1 MEVTRLLVSSDVIN
15 IYCTLTLDTL
25 PWISIQC
32 RDGVYYSVLELTITK
47 VRQQQQLGVVFKQDT
62 SSTVIVDT
70 ITPQTP
76 AAKAGLKI
84 GDIII
89 AIENKPVLSVS
100 QIGKIMKSI
109 SAVNISL
116 RVERVVN
123 NYSFK
128 YKYIEK
134 TDDRTPITLTNGDGD
149 LMQQS
154 DHENFVMIEN
164 IKPEDLIDQSKK
176 INNKATLNVDNKNK
190 TNEKVPKLTAT
201 NENMSKFAQTIGN
214 FSLRK
219 RKAST
224 ERASNDGSNKS
235 TPTPSI
241 PGTPQ
246 HSKHTINIPNLLL
259 TKKHSISEVPEI
271 IRTNSDGGDTEI
283 MSPIEIC
290 KSREI
295 PISSVISFSDE
306 YVFMLKDGLKYL
318 NVNVWGTCNNAKD
331 ILLGY
336 INIPLGE
343 VLNECC
349 NSMLGHYIRS
359 YSFLP
364 PNLAPL
370 TR

>member
-1 MEVTRLLVSSDVIN
+1 MEVTRLSTSGDVLN
-15 IYCTLTLDTL
+15 IYCTLTLDSL

-32 RDGVYYSVLELTITK
+32 RDGIYYSVLELTISK
-47 VRQQQQLGVVFKQDT
+47 VRQQQQLGVIFKQE
-62 SSTVIVDT
+62 SSSVIVDT

-76 AAKAGLKI
+76 ASKAGLKP
-84 GDIII
+84 GDAII
-89 AIENKPVLSVS
+89 AIENKPVGNVT
-100 QIGKIMKSI
+100 QIGKIMKSV

-116 RVERVVN
+116 RVERIVN
-123 NYSFK
+123 NYTFK
-128 YKYIEK
+128 YKDIEK
-134 TDDRTPITLTNGDGD
+134 TDYKTPNAATNVDED
-149 LMQQS
+149 LLQQS

-164 IKPEDLIDQSKK
+164 IKSEDLTDSSKK
-176 INNKATLNVDNKNK
+176 SNKSNLGSDNRSKS
-190 TNEKVPKLTAT
+190 NEKVPKLTTT

-246 HSKHTINIPNLLL
+246 HSKHTISIPNLLL
-259 TKKHSISEVPEI
+259 AKKHSISEVPEI
-271 IRTNSDGGDTEI
+271 IRTNTDGGDAEI
-283 MSPIEIC
+283 LSPVEIC

-295 PISSVISFSDE
+295 PISSVISFNDE

-318 NVNVWGTCNNAKD
+318 NINVWGTCGNAKD

-336 INIPLGE
+336 LNIPLGE

-349 NSMLGHYIRS
+349 NSMLGHYIRN

-364 PNLAPL
+364 PNATPL
-370 TR
+370 TK